1 MLDTR
6 MQVPLGQLVQAAE
19 MALAIAVALL
29 VLALLR
35 HDARPYLRLF
45 AAAWLSH
52 AAGLAAWLG
61 HLGSGRAVLQVL
73 SLFLGS
79 VHGVFAL
86 QAALAYA
93 RGRSSARVPI
103 WPLVAAL
110 AWAAALPALLPR
122 GPQVA
127 AARAALV
134 GVLLGAAAAV
144 LWRLRE
150 PASSGLQA
158 VAGSLACLAAVG
170 FTRAGFWA
178 SADPQE
184 AARWNDVLSLVSLL
198 LIASFGFG
206 LALSLAEAAQWALT
220 ATGRQLQEARE
231 RLSVIART
239 DALTGCFN
247 RQVFR
252 ELVDDLRAGGRQEG
266 VVVVAELADLSR
278 INAERGASG
287 GDEALREAADVLRDH
302 TRATDLLIR
311 WGSDQFVA
319 VLPGVT
325 LAAAEPRLAR
335 LAEAFAEKRRSL
347 GLGAAAYGPG
357 SDVLDAVHSAE
368 RAAREDK
375 LRRGAAPDPARP

>member
-1 MLDTR
+1 
-6 MQVPLGQLVQAAE
+6 MQVPLGQLPVAAE

-45 AAAWLSH
+45 VAAWLSH

-61 HLGSGRAVLQVL
+61 FLGSGRAVLQVL
-73 SLFLGS
+73 SLYLGS

-86 QAALAYA
+86 LAALAYA
-93 RGRSSARVPI
+93 RGRSSARVPS
-103 WPLVAAL
+103 WPFVAAL
-110 AWAAALPALLPR
+110 VWAAALPALLQQ
-122 GPQVA
+122 GPLVA
-127 AARAALV
+127 AAQAALV
-134 GVLLGAAAAV
+134 SVLLAAAAAL

-150 PASSGLQA
+150 PASSGLHA
-158 VAGSLACLAAVG
+158 VAGSLACLAVVG
-170 FTRAGFWA
+170 FARAGLWI
-178 SADPQE
+178 SADLQM
-184 AARWNDVLSLVSLL
+184 AARWNDALSLLSLL

-220 ATGRQLQEARE
+220 ATGRQLQEARD

-266 VVVVAELADLSR
+266 SVVVAELADVSR
-278 INAERGASG
+278 INAERGAAA
-287 GDEALREAADVLRDH
+287 GDEALREAADVLRDY

-325 LAAAEPRLAR
+325 LAAAEPRLAS
-335 LAEAFAEKRRSL
+335 LAEAFAEKGRRL
-347 GLGAAAYGPG
+347 GLAAAAYGPG

-368 RAAREDK
+368 RAAHEDK
-375 LRRGAAPDPARP
+375 PRRGAASDPATP